1 MSRTNRWSAR
11 ALVPTLAVTVLA
23 AGASGADTP
32 AGVEQIVPRGRLAA
46 IVDPVFVA
54 ADVAK
59 MPDDAWVLAVEIDGD
74 ARVYDL
80 NLLNHHEVVNDVV
93 GGRPIAAVW

>member
-1 MSRTNRWSAR
+1 MTTRN
-11 ALVPTLAVTVLA
+11 VFTVLFAITA
-23 AGASGADTP
+23 ATGQTVAAAP
-32 AGVEQIVPRGRLAA
+32 PGVEQIIPRGRLAA
-46 IVDPVFVA
+46 IDDPEFLP
-54 ADVAK
+54 ADVAN

-74 ARVYDL
+74 ARAYDL